1 MIFCSV
7 GARAFVPRVTADRL
21 KVFARRLKQ
30 MSALDKKIKHFVI
43 MRFFSF
49 DDPKYPHDIY
59 DTDFLAN
66 QLVLAKN
73 NALSSLDNQTNKNF
87 DIVFILNVK
96 FFDNPKYEFILT
108 ELQNGTALPVKFI
121 KNAEQPRLVKEAMAD
136 YDFVIQSRMD
146 LDDFVYKDAVAE
158 THAKAD
164 ECVDLLSYGYCK
176 GYIYTYG
183 ELYPQYNTWEE
194 LGHQSI
200 LQSLILKSSFARNL
214 PFMGAYGHNHG
225 RVKTVIQEFLEK
237 NGIAFAERMFQQNI
251 SDRAYIYFRHENS
264 HWQLTQRGTS
274 QIKIPD
280 HPPITNITKEQLAAE
295 FGFHYELKS
304 IK

>member
-1 MIFCSV
+1 MPAS
-7 GARAFVPRVTADRL
+7 
-21 KVFARRLKQ
+21 
-30 MSALDKKIKHFVI
+30 DKKIKHFVI

-59 DTDFLAN
+59 DTDFLAK

-87 DIVFILNVK
+87 DLVFILNVK
-96 FFDNPKYEFILT
+96 FFDNPKYEFIFT

-121 KNAEQPRLVKEAMAD
+121 KNAEQPRLVRDAMND

-146 LDDFVYKDAVAE
+146 FDDFVYKDAVAE
-158 THAKAD
+158 THAQVDDCA
-164 ECVDLLSYGYCK
+164 DLLSYGYCK
-176 GYIYTYG
+176 GYIYAYG

-200 LQSLILKSSFARNL
+200 LQSLILKSSFAKNL
-214 PFMGAYGHNHG
+214 PFIGAYGHNHG
-225 RVKTVIQEFLEK
+225 RVKTVIKEFLAK
-237 NGIAFAERMFQQNI
+237 NGVEFAERMFRQNTTTN
-251 SDRAYIYFRHENS
+251 AYIYFRHECA
-264 HWQLTQRGTS
+264 HWQLTQAGTS

-280 HPPITNITKEQLAAE
+280 RPPVTSKDITKEQLAAE